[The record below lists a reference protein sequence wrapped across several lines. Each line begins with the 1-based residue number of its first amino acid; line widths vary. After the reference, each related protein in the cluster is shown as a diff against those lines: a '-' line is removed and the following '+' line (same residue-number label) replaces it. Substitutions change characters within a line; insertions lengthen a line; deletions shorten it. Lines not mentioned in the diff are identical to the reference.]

1 MPGVVQFDRQAP
13 LPWQAIPRA
22 GWSCPSWRETQG
34 APKWLASG
42 LQPLET
48 GEALSPRPGGLRHG
62 DQLAPNGMLSSV
74 QWHGPRATWDVAPR
88 AGERSQIHP
97 AAGDRWVMPGR
108 HPQPRVG
115 VNATYTRQVR

>member
-48 GEALSPRPGGLRHG
+48 GEALRPKPGLRHS
-62 DQLAPNGMLSSV
+62 DQLAPNGHALFGPMARLPGDLGRGIPRRRAQPDLDRPGDLGGSDPWEDAESC
-74 QWHGPRATWDVAPR
+74 QHGGSTLM
-88 AGERSQIHP
+88 S
-97 AAGDRWVMPGR
+97 
-108 HPQPRVG
+108 
-115 VNATYTRQVR
+115 